1 MLRSVPGTPSRLY
14 DENIRA
20 FVEYKVAQRLLLS
33 SHFTPKWHRQEKGP
47 RLDVLFASFCQY
59 IALFFAPRIHHKGR
73 VLTSS
78 CVISFKGIVQSE
90 FGA

>member
-1 MLRSVPGTPSRLY
+1 MLRIVPGTPSRFY

-33 SHFTPKWHRQEKGP
+33 SSSHSKLAYAGKRAEIRRPVCIFLPEYSP
-47 RLDVLFASFCQY
+47 V
-59 IALFFAPRIHHKGR
+59 FAPRIHHKGR

-78 CVISFKGIVQSE
+78 CVISFKGGFQSE
-90 FGA
+90 FAA